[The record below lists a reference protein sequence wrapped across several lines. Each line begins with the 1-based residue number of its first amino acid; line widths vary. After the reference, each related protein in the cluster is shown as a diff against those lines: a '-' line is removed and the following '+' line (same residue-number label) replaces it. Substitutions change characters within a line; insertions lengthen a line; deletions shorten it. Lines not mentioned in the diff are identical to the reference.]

1 MFDPCHVHPTVFT
14 SCICLRDTLSEC
26 LWSIACISSSLEK
39 KVCVKKWW
47 SCTDCICSRSI
58 VKVSGE
64 VAIYQSTVL
73 ISRHF
78 SPSASPV
85 GKEEK
90 PQCVVCLKI
99 LASEN
104 ISL

>member
-1 MFDPCHVHPTVFT
+1 M
-14 SCICLRDTLSEC
+14 SEC

-64 VAIYQSTVL
+64 MAIYPSTVL
-73 ISRHF
+73 KFEALLTLSF
-78 SPSASPV
+78 T
-85 GKEEK
+85 GG
-90 PQCVVCLKI
+90 
-99 LASEN
+99 
-104 ISL
+104 